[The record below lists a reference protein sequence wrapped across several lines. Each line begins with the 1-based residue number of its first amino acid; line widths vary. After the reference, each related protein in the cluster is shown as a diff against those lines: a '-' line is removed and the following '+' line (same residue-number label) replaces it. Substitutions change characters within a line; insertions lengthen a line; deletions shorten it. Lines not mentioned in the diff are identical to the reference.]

1 MTEGKGSG
9 TGNQRSYQ
17 AVGLVCRDQREQVSC
32 EATREVGVILCNFT
46 AAEAGDFKRN
56 GIHTGRQT

>member
-1 MTEGKGSG
+1 MKEGKESG
-9 TGNQRSYQ
+9 MSNQRSYKPE
-17 AVGLVCRDQREQVSC
+17 GLVCKDQREQVSC

-46 AAEAGDFKRN
+46 AAEAGDFKGN